1 MFQTNPRASG
11 SSRVM
16 RWSLKSLMEKIQVAS
31 TKKSKTRT
39 KKGHNTT
46 NVAGTLSPGSVKAPW
61 FPSYGQYYCMDATV
75 RRTQRYCY
83 GHRLHNT
90 VHVHSNGLN
99 VPNSMRVDW
108 FLSKHMLILKGLC
121 VDLQV
126 ERVPTS
132 GHQTAAQQA
141 AVAALHSWQPENFP
155 PLCKNEKAVAFFFL
169 PLTLSFFPFFSLA

>member
-1 MFQTNPRASG
+1 
-11 SSRVM
+11 M
-16 RWSLKSLMEKIQVAS
+16 RWSLKLFDGENPGRVH
-31 TKKSKTRT
+31 KKSKTRT
-39 KKGHNTT
+39 QKKGHNTT

-61 FPSYGQYYCMDATV
+61 FPSNGQYYCMDATV

-83 GHRLHNT
+83 DHRLDNT

-99 VPNSMRVDW
+99 VPNSMRVYLIW

-126 ERVPTS
+126 EPVPTS

-155 PLCKNEKAVAFFFL
+155 SLCKNEKAVAFFFL
-169 PLTLSFFPFFSLA
+169 PLSLSFFPFFSLA